1 MSGATLPYRLRP
13 HKAVDRRLFLELLNR
28 YERWRSLED
37 HAYVSMAA
45 FAMEDQRLVHR
56 LLGIERLV
64 AFDMDKDVVGRQLFN
79 RPTSGTKCV
88 SSTATSMVKDIEL
101 SVQAAG
107 ILDAEGYIVWLDYTD
122 PKQIGTQVA
131 DFHKLLTQLGT
142 NDIVRVTVNANY
154 DWWAGKSYPSNPV
167 PIDVRQARAFNKLTK
182 ELKTYLPTTIKADD
196 LGEEGIAVALAQTF
210 GRAAGAAIKGR
221 RIFEPLSIVRYADGQ
236 QMLTITGTVVE
247 LAERAALRAKLGL
260 GTWPFASTN
269 WSDVKYLAVPDLTAR
284 ERLYLERNAHVGA
297 AGLSAALQFD
307 FEAAAE
313 MPGFID
319 NFRRYYR
326 HYPAFTA
333 VEL

>member
-88 SSTATSMVKDIEL
+88 SSTATNMVKDIEL
-101 SVQAAG
+101 SVQTAG
-107 ILDAEGYIVWLDYTD
+107 IPDAEGYIVWLDYTD

-154 DWWAGKSYPSNPV
+154 DWWAGKSYPSAPV
-167 PIDVRQARAFNKLTK
+167 AIDVRQVRAFNKLK
-182 ELKTYLPTTIKADD
+182 RELKTYLPTTIKADD

-210 GRAAGAAIKGR
+210 GRAAGAAIKGHR
-221 RIFEPLSIVRYADGQ
+221 VFEPLSIVRYADGQ
-236 QMLTITGTVVE
+236 QMMTITGAVVE
-247 LAERAALRAKLGL
+247 LAERAALRDKLGL

-297 AGLSAALQFD
+297 AGLSAALHFD

>member
-56 LLGIERLV
+56 LLGIERLL
-64 AFDMDKDVVGRQLFN
+64 AFDMDPDIVGRQLFN
-79 RPTSGTKCV
+79 RPTELAKCV
-88 SSTATSMVKDIEL
+88 TSTATDMVKDIVS
-101 SVQAAG
+101 SVEAAG
-107 ILDAEGYIVWLDYTD
+107 IPDAEGYVVWLDYTD
-122 PKQIGTQVA
+122 PKQIGAQVA
-131 DFHKLLTQLGT
+131 DFHKLLGQLGPD
-142 NDIVRVTVNANY
+142 DIVRITVNANY

-167 PIDVRQARAFNKLTK
+167 PIDERQRRAFAKLQT
-182 ELKTYLPTTIKADD
+182 ELKTYFPTTIKADE

-210 GRAAGAAIKGR
+210 GRAAAKAVKGHR
-221 RIFEPLSIVRYADGQ
+221 SFEPLSIVRYADGQ
-236 QMLTITGTVVE
+236 QMLTMTGAIVE
-247 LAERAALRAKLGL
+247 FAERADLRAKLGL
-260 GTWPFASTN
+260 ANWPFASTS

-284 ERLYLERNAHVGA
+284 ERLYLERNAHLGA
-297 AGLSAALQFD
+297 AALAASLDFD

-313 MPGFID
+313 MPGFVD